1 MGQSGEIPGLWL
13 LVFKGPAGTGKST
26 LARALGRR
34 LGLPV
39 VDKDDVKDVLDGHT
53 PQAGGLA
60 YDVMWRV
67 ARRQLLQNL
76 SVISDSPLTFAR
88 GYGRAEEIAQD
99 AGARLAIIECA
110 CGDEATWRERIEG
123 RKALGLPAHHQTD
136 WTAFCQSSASLPPS
150 YPIVAPHLVLDTMH
164 DLSNLVDEC
173 VSWLLQLAVDSPS
186 GAIEDGQAG
195 TP

>member
-1 MGQSGEIPGLWL
+1 VGQSEQIPGLWL

-34 LGLPV
+34 LGWPV

-53 PQAGGLA
+53 REAGGLA

-67 ARRQLLQNL
+67 ARRQLLQDL
-76 SVISDSPLTFAR
+76 SVVCDSPLTFAR
-88 GYGRAEEIAQD
+88 GYERAERLAQE

-110 CGDEATWRERIEG
+110 CADEGTWRARIEG
-123 RKALGLPAHHQTD
+123 RKALALPAHHQTD
-136 WTAFCQSSASLPPS
+136 WIEFCLSSASLPLP
-150 YPIVAPHLVLDTMH
+150 YPIVAPQLVLDTMR
-164 DLSNLVDEC
+164 DLFTLVGEC
-173 VSWLLQLAVDSPS
+173 VNWLGQLAAEADLPD
-186 GAIEDGQAG
+186 APAG